1 MLAGPLFT
9 RDALT
14 IPRRPRFTIL
24 RAGYAG
30 FFFVL
35 LWTAW
40 QAVIG
45 FDREPTLGETAR
57 LHRIAFE
64 LFSYTQLAL
73 VLFGGAM
80 IGAASIAIEKDRRTF
95 ILLLV
100 TRLSDSEIVVGK
112 FASAVLQVGTLLL
125 ASVPVYFLMSLF
137 GGVSFAQMG
146 QVLAAIAGGGLVSV
160 GLGCLIAVW
169 REKTF
174 QAVALTILGIALSL
188 LAVELLVVYAG
199 NEVWRGASVEFW
211 ASCLSPIRAIA
222 AAVSDDPTRPMP
234 VSPGPVY
241 ALLGTIVSIF
251 YLMLAVWGLRRWNP
265 RGETIEKRETDG
277 HDHATSHIKPSRSV
291 WTNPVLWRE
300 IRTRAYGARP
310 LVIKGAYLAVV
321 VILLSRLLGNQPSP
335 NDANLLFSLAQSM
348 LPVMVIS
355 LILINAQA
363 LASVTSERDLKS
375 IDLLLVTDVTAV
387 EFIVGKLIGV
397 AWNAKEM
404 LLGPIVLLVTAG
416 VMGWSPPAGLIFS
429 GIVFLVL
436 ALFVS
441 VLGLH
446 AGLRHETSRAGIA
459 HSLGTVFLLFV
470 GVFICLYLIVISG
483 RFEAQWA
490 SFVLFI
496 ILGSMGLWISLSANA
511 PSSAITL
518 TASIAPV
525 ATFYCILA
533 IVVGDRFAPFAVS
546 TAVYSF
552 AIASLLVPMLAEFD
566 VATGRTNAEGD

>member
-1 MLAGPLFT
+1 
-9 RDALT
+9 
-14 IPRRPRFTIL
+14 
-24 RAGYAG
+24 
-30 FFFVL
+30 
-35 LWTAW
+35 
-40 QAVIG
+40 
-45 FDREPTLGETAR
+45 
-57 LHRIAFE
+57 
-64 LFSYTQLAL
+64 
-73 VLFGGAM
+73 
-80 IGAASIAIEKDRRTF
+80 
-95 ILLLV
+95 
-100 TRLSDSEIVVGK
+100 
-112 FASAVLQVGTLLL
+112 
-125 ASVPVYFLMSLF
+125 
-137 GGVSFAQMG
+137 
-146 QVLAAIAGGGLVSV
+146 
-160 GLGCLIAVW
+160 
-169 REKTF
+169 
-174 QAVALTILGIALSL
+174 
-188 LAVELLVVYAG
+188 
-199 NEVWRGASVEFW
+199 
-211 ASCLSPIRAIA
+211 
-222 AAVSDDPTRPMP
+222 
-234 VSPGPVY
+234 
-241 ALLGTIVSIF
+241 
-251 YLMLAVWGLRRWNP
+251 
-265 RGETIEKRETDG
+265 
-277 HDHATSHIKPSRSV
+277 
-291 WTNPVLWRE
+291 
-300 IRTRAYGARP
+300 
-310 LVIKGAYLAVV
+310 
-321 VILLSRLLGNQPSP
+321 
-335 NDANLLFSLAQSM
+335 
-348 LPVMVIS
+348 
-355 LILINAQA
+355 
-363 LASVTSERDLKS
+363 LKS

-387 EFIVGKLIGV
+387 EFIVGKLAGV